1 MPISINLLKPIQT
14 NSQQQLLPRN
24 SQDTSSFVFK
34 CACWSSRFFYL
45 QSKQSILTFVCVLG
59 YRPLSGF
66 TGSAKY
72 KVSNLI
78 CWNCQK
84 DWSIHK
90 FVLTLHRKHLDNNTI
105 ATKMVSQ
112 TIWMLVWNCLFRYF
126 YKLWCWMFF
135 KFWLFLNIMSLT
147 QHLKKFTPS
156 VAQNHTS
163 KCVIFLNTIWNVK
176 NMPNHFP
183 YFYYVCFTLLLI
195 LM

>member
-84 DWSIHK
+84 DCLIHK
-90 FVLTLHRKHLDNNTI
+90 FVLTFHWKHLDNNAMTTKNGKSVDFEYWCETDYFIMFTI
-105 ATKMVSQ
+105 DHVE
-112 TIWMLVWNCLFRYF
+112 C
-126 YKLWCWMFF
+126 
-135 KFWLFLNIMSLT
+135 FLNFDYSSILWAPPNNY
-147 QHLKKFTPS
+147 KK
-156 VAQNHTS
+156 
-163 KCVIFLNTIWNVK
+163 
-176 NMPNHFP
+176 
-183 YFYYVCFTLLLI
+183 
-195 LM
+195 